1 MAGPPKD
8 HTHLLLVRHAETAW
22 NAEYRF
28 QGHADT
34 PLNESGRA
42 TIPAVINALRPWTP
56 TIIYTS
62 DLVRAREMA
71 EAAGKALG
79 VPVVA
84 DPDLRECSYG
94 AWEGLALAEVRRRH
108 PEELERWLAD
118 EGGHARG
125 GGESLHE
132 MQERTWQALERIALA
147 HPGEAVAVLTH
158 SGPIRGAVC
167 RLFSQDMA
175 TRYRFMVDN
184 ASLTVF
190 RRSGEGRWQLV
201 LLNQTSH
208 LQREPAAHS
217 PTATQPPA

>member
-1 MAGPPKD
+1 MAGPRKD

-28 QGHADT
+28 QGHGDT
-34 PLNESGRA
+34 PLNDEGRSV
-42 TIPAVINALRPWTP
+42 IPAVVAALRPWAP
-56 TIIYTS
+56 TVVYTS

-84 DPDLRECSYG
+84 DPALRECSYG
-94 AWEGLALAEVRRRH
+94 AWEGLTLAEVRERY

-125 GGESLHE
+125 GGESLHA
-132 MQERTWQALERIALA
+132 MQERSWRALERIARD
-147 HPGEAVAVLTH
+147 HPGEAVAVVTH

-167 RLFSQDMA
+167 RLFGQDMA
-175 TRYRFMVDN
+175 ARYRFMVDN

-190 RRSGEGRWQLV
+190 RRHPEGRWQLV
-201 LLNQTSH
+201 LLNQTNH
-208 LQREPAAHS
+208 LKRKPDDHS
-217 PTATQPPA
+217 PMATQPPD